1 MKINSRI
8 ELLNLE
14 SRDGKEII
22 SFPPLSDEEKEII
35 NPIVPPTSG
44 IRMKIYE
51 KQNKSYVMSKR
62 AQFMFL
68 RVFKAVSE
76 ISKKEI
82 KKINPGVLL
91 VSDDRPSAN
100 YLMGYFSKI
109 LASDGY
115 KIYYQKPTGSKAEL
129 EAKDEPFYSRMS
141 TPYGSASVLL
151 YDEID
156 LVIVLTASH
165 NDILWNGVK
174 FYIERP
180 MPISGKVM
188 QRISNRA
195 LDLNDIS
202 LVSDFSAKYID
213 ADKKNNDYIINIA
226 QNILDLSILKG
237 RKIILWSYMGTAP
250 EIQDLFERLGVK
262 VILIDEQME
271 PPNPTVNINHQKI
284 EKLMI

>member
-250 EIQDLFERLGVK
+250 EIQDLFERL
-262 VILIDEQME
+262 
-271 PPNPTVNINHQKI
+271 
-284 EKLMI
+284 